1 MSFMLKSLIAVAL
14 LFTTIATAHA
24 EDAKMIRTISLS
36 GHGEVRAVPDLA
48 VVNMGV
54 MSSAPS
60 AREALDAN
68 TKAMTELM
76 AVLSATKIDRK
87 DIATS
92 NFSVNPRLDYGQN
105 NGQPP
110 KVIGYD
116 VSNTVSVTLHQLD
129 QIGNLL
135 DKAVSS
141 GSNQINGVSFS
152 IANPQAAMDEARK
165 AAVTDAKRKADLYTA
180 ATSVSLGN
188 VISISEGGAY
198 QPPQPMM
205 MQAKAASSDGASV
218 PIAQGEQVIAVD
230 VNMVWEIK

>member
-1 MSFMLKSLIAVAL
+1 MLKPLLAAAL
-14 LFTTIATAHA
+14 LFTTLSTAHA
-24 EDAKMIRTISLS
+24 EDAKMIRNISLS
-36 GHGEVRAVPDLA
+36 GHGEVRATPDLA

-54 MSSAPS
+54 IATGTT

-68 TKAMTELM
+68 TKAMTDLM
-76 AVLSATKIDRK
+76 AVLSAAKIESK

-92 NFSVNPRLDYGQN
+92 NFSVNPRYDYGQN

-116 VSNTVSVTLHQLD
+116 VANTVSVTVHKLD
-129 QIGNLL
+129 MIGDLL

-141 GSNQINGVSFS
+141 GSNQISGISFS

-165 AAVTDAKRKADLYTA
+165 AAVMDAKRKADLYVS

-188 VISISEGGAY
+188 VISISEGGGY

-205 MQAKAASSDGASV
+205 LQTKMSASDGAAV
-218 PIAQGEQVIAVD
+218 PISQGEQVIAVD

>member
-1 MSFMLKSLIAVAL
+1 MSSMLKSLIAIAL

-48 VVNMGV
+48 VINMGV

-68 TKAMTELM
+68 TKAMTDLM

-110 KVIGYD
+110 KVLGYD

-141 GSNQINGVSFS
+141 GSNQINGISFS
-152 IANPQAAMDEARK
+152 IANPQSAMDEARK